1 MGERRSWVGLGW
13 AELGPDGQC
22 KWASERAGSR
32 KSFVH
37 SDPYRKLKTEPIQV
51 VLLFGPLRRILFF
64 QLPQV
69 PLSPP
74 VLLPLWKSSHRER
87 QIQWAEKKEQK
98 ALSVDM
104 CQEYNTQL
112 AGAKHA
118 FLRDSKAKNRKA

>member
-1 MGERRSWVGLGW
+1 MGERRSWAGLGW

-64 QLPQV
+64 PA
-69 PLSPP
+69 PSGP
-74 VLLPLWKSSHRER
+74 VESARFYSLFESQATESAKSS
-87 QIQWAEKKEQK
+87 EQK
-98 ALSVDM
+98 KKKKSRRHS
-104 CQEYNTQL
+104 Q
-112 AGAKHA
+112 
-118 FLRDSKAKNRKA
+118 